1 MQVFIVEKN
10 HAGQRLDKFL
20 HKYLPEA
27 SGSFIYKMLRKKNIT
42 LNGKKA
48 EGKEILQIND
58 EINCFFS
65 EETFAKF
72 SGTAPAAASQD
83 EAAKKIQ
90 NTSAKNQEDK
100 AAKMPAVKSAKN
112 TQNKTDTKQDEKPDS
127 KNTKKADGKLTKKVK
142 IKDPVSVYKKAYEKL
157 SDENIKVIYED
168 DNILILNKP
177 VGVLTQKA
185 ENNDFSLNEWMIGYL
200 IEKGKMK
207 EEELR
212 LFKPSVC
219 NRLDRNTSGLVLCG
233 RSLEGTQKLNDLIKN
248 RQIRKYYRTICIG
261 EVKNPGKLEGNLTK
275 DHKKNK
281 VTIDDEGEEIKTAYT
296 PIQKLNQQYTY
307 LEVELITGKPH
318 QIRAHLASI
327 EHALVGDT
335 KYGKQDVNQHFQ
347 KKYKL
352 DNQLLHAYRLEFP
365 VLEGSLEPLSEMVFL
380 APLPKQFKS
389 ILKDLS

>member
-27 SGSFIYKMLRKKNIT
+27 SNSFIYKMLRKKNIT

-58 EINCFFS
+58 EIKCFFS

-72 SGTAPAAASQD
+72 SGTAPATLP
-83 EAAKKIQ
+83 ENPK
-90 NTSAKNQEDK
+90 EDK
-100 AAKMPAVKSAKN
+100 VPGKTEKKSK
-112 TQNKTDTKQDEKPDS
+112 
-127 KNTKKADGKLTKKVK
+127 DG
-142 IKDPVSVYKKAYEKL
+142 ISEYKKAYEKL
-157 SDENIKVIYED
+157 SEENIKVIYED
-168 DNILILNKP
+168 ENVLILHKP

-185 ENNDFSLNEWMIGYL
+185 ENNDLSLNEWMVGYL
-200 IEKGKMK
+200 LNKGKIT
-207 EEELR
+207 ENELR

-233 RSLEGTQKLNDLIKN
+233 ISLAGTQCLNDLIKT
-248 RQIRKYYRTICIG
+248 RKIRKYYRTICVG
-261 EVKNPGKLEGNLTK
+261 EIKNAGMLEGTLSK

-281 VTIDDEGEEIKTAYT
+281 VTIDEEGEAIKTAYM

-307 LEVELITGKPH
+307 LEVELITGKTH

-327 EHALVGDT
+327 EHPLIGDT
-335 KYGKQDVNQHFQ
+335 KYGIAEINQQFQ

-352 DNQLLHAYRLEFP
+352 ENQLLHAYRLEFP
-365 VLEGSLEPLSEMVFL
+365 VLEGCLEPLSEMVFL
-380 APLPKQFKS
+380 APIPKEFKV
-389 ILKDLS
+389 ILKGLS

>member
-27 SGSFIYKMLRKKNIT
+27 SNSFIYKMLRKKNIT

-48 EGKEILQIND
+48 EGKEILQLND
-58 EINCFFS
+58 EIKCFFS

-72 SGTAPAAASQD
+72 SGTAPAAD
-83 EAAKKIQ
+83 TAKE
-90 NTSAKNQEDK
+90 N
-100 AAKMPAVKSAKN
+100 KSTGKPE
-112 TQNKTDTKQDEKPDS
+112 QKPD
-127 KNTKKADGKLTKKVK
+127 KKTEKKADNKTEGKAEKKAPQK
-142 IKDPVSVYKKAYEKL
+142 AKGGLSEYKKAFEKL
-157 SDENIKVIYED
+157 SEENIKVIYED
-168 DNILILNKP
+168 ENVLILHKP

-185 ENNDFSLNEWMIGYL
+185 ENNDLSLNEWMIGYL
-200 IEKGKMK
+200 LNKGKIT
-207 EEELR
+207 ESELR

-233 RSLEGTQKLNDLIKN
+233 ISLAGTQSLNELIKT
-248 RQIRKYYRTICIG
+248 RKIRKYYRTICVG
-261 EVKNPGKLEGNLTK
+261 EIKNAGMLEGSLTK

-281 VTIDDEGEEIKTAYT
+281 VTIDEEGEAIKTAYM

-307 LEVELITGKPH
+307 LEVELITGKTH

-327 EHALVGDT
+327 EHPLVGDA
-335 KYGKQDVNQHFQ
+335 KYGIPEINQQFQ

-352 DNQLLHAYRLEFP
+352 ENQLLHAYRLEFP
-365 VLEGSLEPLSEMVFL
+365 VLEGCLEPLSEMVFL
-380 APLPKQFKS
+380 APIPKEFKA
-389 ILKDLS
+389 ILKGLS

>member
-27 SGSFIYKMLRKKNIT
+27 SNSFIYKMLRKKNIT

-48 EGKEILQIND
+48 EGKEILEIGD
-58 EINCFFS
+58 EIKCFFS
-65 EETFAKF
+65 EETFSKF
-72 SGTAPAAASQD
+72 SGTAASAND
-83 EAAKKIQ
+83 
-90 NTSAKNQEDK
+90 
-100 AAKMPAVKSAKN
+100 PAVKKEN
-112 TQNKTDTKQDEKPDS
+112 DVKTKDS
-127 KNTKKADGKLTKKVK
+127 
-142 IKDPVSVYKKAYEKL
+142 VSEYKRAFDKL
-157 SDENIKVIYED
+157 SKENIRIIYED
-168 DNILILNKP
+168 ENVLILNKP

-185 ENNDFSLNEWMIGYL
+185 ENNDLSLNEWMIGYL
-200 IEKGKMK
+200 LEKGKIK

-233 RSLEGTQKLNDLIKN
+233 ISLNGTQKLNDMIKN
-248 RQIRKYYRTICIG
+248 RKIRKYYRTICVG
-261 EVKNPGKLEGNLTK
+261 EIKNSGILEGTLTK

-281 VTIDDEGEEIKTAYT
+281 VTIEEDGEETIKTAYT
-296 PIQKLNQQYTY
+296 PIQKLNQKYTY
-307 LEVELITGKPH
+307 LEVELITGKTH

-335 KYGKQDVNQHFQ
+335 KYGNADINQHFQ

-365 VLEGSLEPLSEMVFL
+365 ILDGCLEPLSEMVFL
-380 APLPKQFKS
+380 APLPKEFKI
-389 ILKDLS
+389 ILKDLT

>member
-1 MQVFIVEKN
+1 MQSFIVENN

-20 HKYLPEA
+20 HKYLPSA
-27 SGSFIYKMLRKKNIT
+27 SNSFIYKMLRKKNIT

-48 EGKEILQIND
+48 EGKEILQLGD
-58 EINCFFS
+58 EIKCFFS

-72 SGTAPAAASQD
+72 SGTIPAPAEVSNEPKTEKTTTQS
-83 EAAKKIQ
+83 AAK
-90 NTSAKNQEDK
+90 
-100 AAKMPAVKSAKN
+100 P
-112 TQNKTDTKQDEKPDS
+112 EKS
-127 KNTKKADGKLTKKVK
+127 KN
-142 IKDPVSVYKKAYEKL
+142 KDNVSEYKKAYDKL
-157 SDENIKVIYED
+157 SEENIRIIYED
-168 DNILILNKP
+168 KNILILSKP

-185 ENNDFSLNEWMIGYL
+185 ENNDLSLNEWMIGYL
-200 IEKGKMK
+200 LENGKMK

-233 RSLEGTQKLNDLIKN
+233 ISLAGTQQLNDLIKN
-248 RQIRKYYRTICIG
+248 RKIRKYYRTICVG
-261 EVKNPGKLEGNLTK
+261 EVNNPGMLEGTLTK

-281 VTIDDEGEEIKTAYT
+281 VTIDEEGEEAIKTAYT
-296 PIQKLNQQYTY
+296 PIQKLNQKYTY
-307 LEVELITGKPH
+307 LEVELITGKTH

-335 KYGKQDVNQHFQ
+335 KYGVSDVNQHFQ

-365 VLEGSLEPLSEMVFL
+365 RLDGCLESLSEMVFL
-380 APLPKQFKS
+380 APLPKEFKA
-389 ILKDLS
+389 ILKDLT